1 MKRIFLLIIGILI
14 FVSACGKEPPET
26 ETEEKVSSVM
36 TETLQGGVVRVSSR
50 KPDTFNPLAT
60 NYESCRELF
69 YLFYDGLYTLN
80 EDFTVTEN
88 LASEFIMKE
97 GFTWG
102 TLKIKDGIL
111 FADGSLLTC
120 SDIIYS
126 VDFIKRNGG
135 SFSGCVKNIKS
146 ITEESSNTLLI
157 ELYNPE
163 SNFEAMLTFPIIK
176 DGSPYFMDMPN
187 GTGQFYCEEGDLGYT
202 HLKAS
207 KNLSYHQGRA
217 YIDEIEILY
226 MNTDLKEEMSFLS
239 GDTDLIINPDFTDE
253 QKENPGIKTYK
264 SGSNRF
270 EFLGFNST
278 NGVFTDEAA
287 RRAVASAV
295 DRGAIKDE
303 FKNIETVASTPINP
317 KASFYTEEVETVTF
331 DKAADVLERN
341 GWRIGDGGV
350 YEKNGR
356 SLSFSIIVN
365 EDDSE
370 RVAVANFLSHALLS
384 HGISAS
390 LQPLSYD
397 TYKERLKNGE
407 FEAFM
412 GGCTIGNASNLGFL
426 IGTGGSANVF
436 GYSGGV
442 MDMRIAALATAEGEN
457 LLSEAKKFGKALGE
471 SAPLTGIYFK
481 TTKIMAK
488 NNIMIPEI
496 SPTSFYTKAYKWYYT
511 K

>member
-26 ETEEKVSSVM
+26 EPEEKVSSVM
-36 TETLQGGVVRVSSR
+36 TEMLQGGVVRVSSR
-50 KPDTFNPLAT
+50 KPDT
-60 NYESCRELF
+60 
-69 YLFYDGLYTLN
+69 FYDGLYTLN

-135 SFSGCVKNIKS
+135 SFSGCIKNIKS

-207 KNLSYHQGRA
+207 KNLSYQQGRA
-217 YIDEIEILY
+217 YIDEIEVLY

-239 GDTDLIINPDFTDE
+239 GDTDLIINPDFADE
-253 QKENPGIKTYK
+253 QKGNTEIKTYK

-303 FKNIETVASTPINP
+303 FKNIE
-317 KASFYTEEVETVTF
+317 
-331 DKAADVLERN
+331 RHH
-341 GWRIGDGGV
+341 
-350 YEKNGR
+350 
-356 SLSFSIIVN
+356 SIQRK
-365 EDDSE
+365 SK
-370 RVAVANFLSHALLS
+370 R
-384 HGISAS
+384 
-390 LQPLSYD
+390 
-397 TYKERLKNGE
+397 
-407 FEAFM
+407 
-412 GGCTIGNASNLGFL
+412 
-426 IGTGGSANVF
+426 
-436 GYSGGV
+436 
-442 MDMRIAALATAEGEN
+442 
-457 LLSEAKKFGKALGE
+457 
-471 SAPLTGIYFK
+471 
-481 TTKIMAK
+481 
-488 NNIMIPEI
+488 
-496 SPTSFYTKAYKWYYT
+496 
-511 K
+511 